1 MGFMFPTQPVVLL
14 APHHVALDLWE
25 VMLLERLKSIL
36 QARFGS
42 VPALH
47 TEPEGAEILAAMA
60 DRRVIRR
67 YTGKAVDPALLETL
81 CAVAL
86 AAPSKSD
93 LQQADI
99 IIISDE
105 AQRRRLHALI
115 PDNPWIEGAPSFLV
129 FCANNRRHRLM
140 FEWRQQPFVNDHL
153 DPFFNASVD
162 AGIVLATFI
171 AAADRVG
178 LGTCPVSAIR
188 NKAAEVSD
196 LLALPDHVFPVAG
209 LGVGWPSFGGILS
222 PRLGLDVTVHR
233 DRYDETGVEGRIA
246 EYDKRRRAVQ
256 PYATQR
262 HTDRFGEAEEYG
274 WSDDKARQYSVPER
288 ADFGA
293 FVRKKGFNLE

>member
-1 MGFMFPTQPVVLL
+1 
-14 APHHVALDLWE
+14 
-25 VMLLERLKSIL
+25 MLLERLRSIL

-42 VPALH
+42 APTLEAA
-47 TEPEGAEILAAMA
+47 PEGLETLVAMA
-60 DRRVIRR
+60 DRHVTRR
-67 YTGKAVDPALLETL
+67 YADKAVDPALLETL

-99 IIISDE
+99 IIISDN
-105 AQRRRLHALI
+105 AQRDRLQALI
-115 PDNPWIEGAPSFLV
+115 PDNSWIKDAPSFLV

-140 FEWRQQPFVNDHL
+140 FEWRRQPFVNDHL
-153 DPFFNASVD
+153 DSFFNASVD

-188 NKAAEVSD
+188 NKAADISD
-196 LLALPDHVFPVAG
+196 LLNLPDHVFPVAG
-209 LGVGWPSFGGILS
+209 LGVGWPSFEGVLS

-233 DRYDETGVEGRIA
+233 DRYDETGLQERIA
-246 EYDKRRRAVQ
+246 DYDKRRRAVQ

-262 HTDRFGEAEEYG
+262 YTDRFGEAEAYG
-274 WSDDKARQYSVPER
+274 WSDDKTRQYSVPER

-293 FVRKKGFNLE
+293 FARGKRFNLD

>member
-1 MGFMFPTQPVVLL
+1 VLNLKEVVLL
-14 APHHVALDLWE
+14 DRLLDI
-25 VMLLERLKSIL
+25 VK
-36 QARFGS
+36 ARFGS
-42 VPALH
+42 SPALQ
-47 TEPEGAEILAAMA
+47 TTPEGIEVLAAMA

-67 YTGKAVDPALLETL
+67 YTDKPVDPALLETL

-86 AAPSKSD
+86 WAPSKSD

-99 IIISDE
+99 IIISDK
-105 AQRRRLHALI
+105 AQRDRLHALI
-115 PDNPWIEGAPSFLV
+115 PDNPWIRDAPAFLV

-140 FEWRQQPFVNDHL
+140 FEWRQRPFVNDHL

-188 NKAAEVSD
+188 NRVAEVSD
-196 LLALPDHVFPVAG
+196 LLGLPDHMFPVAG
-209 LGVGWPSFGGILS
+209 LGAGWPSFEGVLS
-222 PRLGLDVTVHR
+222 PRLGLDVTIHH
-233 DRYDETGVEGRIA
+233 DRYDESGIQEKIA
-246 EYDKRRRAVQ
+246 DYDKRRAAVQ

-262 HTDRFGEAEEYG
+262 YTDRFGQAEEYG
-274 WSDDKARQYSVPER
+274 WSEDKVRQYSVPER

-293 FVRKKGFNLE
+293 FIRKKRFQAD